1 MLYHVLT
8 SCLVIPA
15 LQTAPAAAA
24 VSQDGLAT
32 FTLEQASRR
41 DRENPVRLSWELD
54 RWSWAADGM
63 TLQKGRGE
71 EAVYFEALTGEPAE
85 APTAKDADAPLD
97 PVDKGLDERVAELE
111 KGGEVELVVPSPDGG
126 MLAFIRDHD
135 LFVAP
140 REGGA
145 AKALTTGGSREY
157 LNGKLDWV
165 YQEEVYGRGD
175 FQGYW
180 WSPTGTHIAY
190 LCLDES
196 AVQDFTVIDHIE
208 EGHFRVKPELTRYPK
223 VGDPNPTTKVGIV
236 ELSSGKTTWLQLDR
250 FPNDFLAVR
259 VSWTPAGDRCLV
271 SVQDRIQTWAE
282 LVAAD
287 PASGEAV
294 TWIREESGG
303 WTNRPD
309 LPEWLPDGSF
319 LWTSD
324 RTGYKHLYRY
334 RPGGELVTAVT
345 AGEWAVRE
353 VIEVDPEKG
362 FVRFEGTQGGAIDR
376 NQYRVGLDGRGL
388 QRLTKGRGTH
398 RTRFN
403 ADGTMFLDEVQR
415 LDAPSEMRLC
425 KSNGE
430 VLRVLDTGDLPLAKT
445 HHLSQW
451 ELFEVPA
458 KDGTL
463 LDVALLRPVP
473 FDEEIRYP
481 VWIQTYSGPDAPTVR
496 HRTNANP
503 WYQFLAQNGMIV
515 MQCNVRTAS
524 GKGHWA
530 IRQCYERLGTQ
541 EVADMADAVDWLVAH
556 PWADASRV
564 GMTGYSFGG
573 FMTASSM
580 IFTDKYRLGIAGG
593 GVYDW
598 RMYDS
603 IYTER
608 YMATPETNLE
618 GYAATS
624 CLEHAEK
631 LTGFLHMHHGVMDDN
646 VHLQNMMQ
654 MSYSLMKAGRH
665 NFSTMVYPQSR
676 HGIRDP
682 EMAWHA
688 RQVEWDLIQEHL
700 QPEYTRALG
709 AKKAAEDF
717 DALITR

>member
-1 MLYHVLT
+1 MLHQFLA
-8 SCLVIPA
+8 SLFALPA
-15 LQTAPAAAA
+15 LQSTPAAPPAT
-24 VSQDGLAT
+24 QGELAT
-32 FTLEQASRR
+32 FSLEQASRR
-41 DRENPVRLSWELD
+41 DRENPVSL
-54 RWSWAADGM
+54 RWSMEDWTWAADGK
-63 TLQKGRGE
+63 TLQRDAGE
-71 EAVYFEALTGEPAE
+71 SAAYFDALSGEATAAPAPVESE
-85 APTAKDADAPLD
+85 APDALE
-97 PVDKGLDERVAELE
+97 ERLAQREAELV
-111 KGGEVELVVPSPDGG
+111 KDGQVELLVPSPQGD

-140 REGGA
+140 LAGGP

-180 WSPTGTHIAY
+180 WNPTGTHIAY

-196 AVQDFTVIDHIE
+196 AVQDFTVVDHIE
-208 EGHFRVKPELTRYPK
+208 DGHFRVKPELTRYPK

-236 ELSSGKTTWLQLDR
+236 ELASGTTTWVDLER
-250 FPNDFLAVR
+250 FPSDFLAVR
-259 VSWTPAGDRCLV
+259 VNWTPSGDRCLI
-271 SVQDRIQTWAE
+271 SIQDRIQTWAE

-287 PASGEAV
+287 PATGEAP

-303 WTNRPD
+303 WTNRPAS
-309 LPEWLPDGSF
+309 PTWLPDGSF
-319 LWTSD
+319 LWISE
-324 RTGYKHLYRY
+324 RTGYKHIYRY
-334 RPGGELVTAVT
+334 QAGGALIGPVT
-345 AGEWAVRE
+345 AGEWAVTDVVDVDTDQG
-353 VIEVDPEKG
+353 VI
-362 FVRFEGTQGGAIDR
+362 RFGATQGGAIDR
-376 NQYRVGLDGRGL
+376 NQYRVNLDGRGFK
-388 QRLTKGRGTH
+388 RLTKGRGTH
-398 RTRFN
+398 RVRFN
-403 ADGTMFLDEVQR
+403 SDGSLFLDELSR
-415 LDAPSEMRLC
+415 LDGPSEVRLC
-425 KSNGE
+425 RADGE
-430 VLRVLDTGDLPLAKT
+430 VLRVLATGELPIAKT
-445 HHLSQW
+445 HHLAQW

-473 FDEEIRYP
+473 FDEDRSYP

-496 HRTNANP
+496 HRANTNP

-556 PWADASRV
+556 PWADAKRV

-624 CLEHAEK
+624 CLEHAGK
-631 LTGFLHMHHGVMDDN
+631 LTGFLHMHHGAMDDN
-646 VHLQNMMQ
+646 VHLQNMLQ
-654 MSYSLMKAGRH
+654 MSYSLMKAGRS
-665 NFSTMVYPQSR
+665 NFSTMVYPQTR
-676 HGIRDP
+676 HGIRDR

-700 QPEYTRALG
+700 RPEYTQELG
-709 AKKAAEDF
+709 ARQAAKDF
-717 DALITR
+717 DALLTR